1 MSPQDISQ
9 KMQHELCDIYDS
21 NEISAM
27 AREMMTKVLS
37 WKPVD
42 IVMRYNEEIPDTLVN
57 TMLGMIER
65 LKNHEPLQYIL
76 GVAHFH
82 GHDFKVTPAVLIP
95 RPETAQL
102 VDMIVDENP
111 SSDLMVLDIGTG
123 SGCIAISLARA
134 LKFAQVTGIDISTRA
149 LEIANYNNQAL
160 NTRVKFVEQDIMSCR
175 APSEAWDII
184 VSNPPYI
191 TESEKASMERNVL
204 DYEPGEA
211 LFVSDDDP
219 MRFYRPIAA
228 YARRALKNGGRLY
241 LEINRAMADQVVD
254 TLRQAKLSNIQ
265 VHTDFYG
272 NNRFVTATKIED

>member
-211 LFVSDDDP
+211 WFVSDDDP
-219 MRFYRPIAA
+219 MLFYRPIAA
-228 YARRALKNGGRLY
+228 YASRALKNGGRLY